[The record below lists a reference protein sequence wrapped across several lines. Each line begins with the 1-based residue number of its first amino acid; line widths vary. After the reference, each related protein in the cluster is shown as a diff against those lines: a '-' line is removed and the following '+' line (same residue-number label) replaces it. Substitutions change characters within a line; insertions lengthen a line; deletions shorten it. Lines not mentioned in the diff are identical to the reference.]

1 MDLIIT
7 LVLTLFMLLYAIS
20 NNIFVGFALL
30 ISTGLFCLIAIRRG
44 FSLASLLK
52 MASLG
57 GKKAF
62 IVLRIFVLIGAITGI
77 WMASGTVPSIVYY
90 GILYMNPHF
99 FILYAFLITAGVSFL
114 LGTSFGTVGTVG
126 VALMLMARSGEV
138 NVDLTA
144 GAIMA
149 GAYFGDRC
157 SPMSSSA
164 NLVAHLTN
172 TDLYGNIK
180 AMFKTAAV
188 PLVIA
193 IIGYTLLS
201 FSAPLGQSSQQMSI
215 EIQKV
220 FSTNLITL
228 IPALSILILALF
240 RVNVKLSMSISIA
253 LAAVIAYMVQ
263 GVSLLNLFNFTL
275 FGYELDASSP
285 LHNILGG
292 GGVISMWK
300 AIFIVFLSSVLA
312 NIFEG
317 TQMLSSLEGQLM
329 KAKTRFGVFSSTT
342 FVGLMSSAIGCNQA
356 IAVFLTEQLMR
367 KTYQKNKLPN
377 TALAID
383 IENTGIVIAALI
395 PWNIAAF
402 VPTTTLGV
410 SPSGFIPYAFYL
422 YLIPITQI
430 IYWALTSKNKKNSE

>member
-126 VALMLMARSGEV
+126 VSLMLMARSGEV

-164 NLVAHLTN
+164 NLVAHLTD

-193 IIGYTLLS
+193 IIGYTILS

-220 FSTNLITL
+220 FSTHLITL
-228 IPALSILILALF
+228 LPAMSILILALF
-240 RVNVKLSMSISIA
+240 RINVKLSMGISIV
-253 LAAVIAYMVQ
+253 LAAVIAYTVQ
-263 GVSLLNLFNFTL
+263 GVPLLNIFNFTL
-275 FGYELDASSP
+275 FGYELNASSP

-317 TQMLSSLEGQLM
+317 TQMLSSLESQLM
-329 KAKTRFGVFSSTT
+329 KAKTRFGVFISTT
-342 FVGLMSSAIGCNQA
+342 FVGIMSSAIGCNQA

-377 TALAID
+377 TELAID

-430 IYWALTSKNKKNSE
+430 VYWALASKNKKNSE